1 MPIRCGPFFASS
13 KTGAASAPA
22 KGAAG
27 RRAAQ
32 WLLLFPHLFLCAMR
46 YAPLPLL
53 SAAGS
58 FLSNAMEQQGVRTG
72 R

>member
-1 MPIRCGPFFASS
+1 
-13 KTGAASAPA
+13 
-22 KGAAG
+22 
-27 RRAAQ
+27 
-32 WLLLFPHLFLCAMR
+32 MR

-58 FLSNAMEQQGVRTG
+58 SLSNAMEQQGVRTG